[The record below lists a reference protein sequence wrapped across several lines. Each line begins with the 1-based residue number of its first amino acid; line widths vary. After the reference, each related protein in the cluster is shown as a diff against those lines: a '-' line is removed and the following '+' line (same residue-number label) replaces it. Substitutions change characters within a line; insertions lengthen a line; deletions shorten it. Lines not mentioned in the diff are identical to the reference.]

1 MFEGIEIAATIIGII
16 GAIWAFVKFV
26 FNPFF
31 KKREEYKNICNVV
44 NDSYERWKELGY
56 TVRGGSM
63 VSHDDFLIVNKYR
76 SKFKNRSPEI
86 KAYLLRNAIQ
96 NGLGGNWGFWINMNK
111 DNKLILLHL
120 FLSLDKSGGLRPAWR
135 SAYILEKIYANK
147 SAEIDKFVAENEK
160 FHLTQK
166 YFLDIIKSNSV
177 EKELQKLSRKGT
189 KEEKEK
195 LKFIEEEIL
204 RFSKQVNDFVKY
216 QTIVI

>member
-16 GAIWAFVKFV
+16 GAIWAFIKFV

-31 KKREEYKNICNVV
+31 KKREEFKNICNVV

-76 SKFKNRSPEI
+76 SKFKNMSPEI
-86 KAYLLRNAIQ
+86 KTYLLRSAIQ

-111 DNKLILLHL
+111 DNKLILYHL

-135 SAYILEKIYANK
+135 SAYILEKIYSNK
-147 SAEIDKFVAENEK
+147 SAEIDKFVAENEE
-160 FHLTQK
+160 FHLNQK
-166 YFLDIIKSNSV
+166 YFLDIIKNNSV
-177 EKELQKLSRKGT
+177 EKELQKLSKKGT

-204 RFSKQVNDFVKY
+204 KFSKQINDFVKY

>member
-1 MFEGIEIAATIIGII
+1 
-16 GAIWAFVKFV
+16 
-26 FNPFF
+26 
-31 KKREEYKNICNVV
+31 VV

-76 SKFKNRSPEI
+76 SKFKNKSPEI

-96 NGLGGNWGFWINMNK
+96 NGLGGNWGFWIDMNK

-135 SAYILEKIYANK
+135 SAYILEKIYSNK
-147 SAEIDKFVAENEK
+147 SSEINKFISENKE
-160 FHLTQK
+160 FNLNQK
-166 YFLDIIKSNSV
+166 YFLDLIKGNSV
-177 EKELQKLSRKGT
+177 EKELQKLTKRGT

-195 LKFIEEEIL
+195 LRFVEEEIL
-204 RFSKQVNDFVKY
+204 KFSKPANEFSKY

>member
-1 MFEGIEIAATIIGII
+1 MFEEIEIATTIIGII
-16 GAIWAFVKFV
+16 GAIWAFIKFI
-26 FNPFF
+26 FNPYF
-31 KKREEYKNICNVV
+31 KKREEFKSICNVV

-76 SKFKNRSPEI
+76 SKFKNKTPEI

-96 NGLGGNWGFWINMNK
+96 NGLGGNWGFWIDMNK

-135 SAYILEKIYANK
+135 SAYILEKIYADK
-147 SAEIDKFVAENEK
+147 SADLDRFISENEK
-160 FHLTQK
+160 FNLNQNF
-166 YFLDIIKSNSV
+166 FLDIIKDNSV
-177 EKELQKLSRKGT
+177 EKELQKLSKRGT

-195 LKFIEEEIL
+195 LRFIEEEIL
-204 RFSKQVNDFVKY
+204 KFSKQANEFAKY